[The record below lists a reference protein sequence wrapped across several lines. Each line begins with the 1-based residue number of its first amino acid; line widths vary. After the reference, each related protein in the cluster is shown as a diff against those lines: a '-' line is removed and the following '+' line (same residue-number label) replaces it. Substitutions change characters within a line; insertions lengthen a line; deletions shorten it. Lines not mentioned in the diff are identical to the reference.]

1 MWFRALNFADD
12 LLIKDSTGTPTPMS
26 RGSKNHQPQQ
36 KGNTMSHQDAVQK
49 AKEIAA
55 RLSGDGTKRKRW
67 GMKPDDTEDPS
78 KKLKPAAETRRLW
91 VSVTAEKPAAHF
103 VTYVRDDLNA
113 IEERIKK
120 KDADFSA
127 LFKGKGSS
135 KHPPLPGVPEEPL
148 HVLITGEPSDV
159 AQAEL
164 EIRDLLDAAEQAVV
178 DQEAIQD
185 AIVST
190 QAMTLQQLRA
200 YQPKSVASMI
210 GTLPVDRLAA
220 ALLHGEQ
227 AEFNEEIKVPNGM
240 VGFVIGRGGET
251 IASLQAQTMCKVQIQ
266 KEFDLQPGQTD
277 RIITLSAATKESLE
291 ECKARIDAMIQDRMR
306 EETHKNMPAGHSAIL
321 EVQVPDADVGL
332 IIGKG
337 GCTYF
342 A

>member
-1 MWFRALNFADD
+1 
-12 LLIKDSTGTPTPMS
+12 
-26 RGSKNHQPQQ
+26 
-36 KGNTMSHQDAVQK
+36 MSHLEAVQK

-67 GMKPDDTEDPS
+67 GMKPEDEDTT
-78 KKLKPAAETRRLW
+78 KKLKPAAETKRLW
-91 VSVTAEKPAAHF
+91 VSVTPEKPAAHF
-103 VTYVRDDLNA
+103 VTYIRDDINA
-113 IEERIKK
+113 LEERMKK
-120 KDADFSA
+120 KDAEFSA
-127 LFKGKGSS
+127 VFKGKGSS

-148 HVLITGEPSDV
+148 HVLITGDPQDV

-164 EIRDLLDAAEQAVV
+164 EIRDLLDAAEQATV

-185 AIVST
+185 ALVST
-190 QAMTLQQLRA
+190 QALTLHQLRA

-210 GTLPVDRLAA
+210 GTLPADRLAA

-227 AEFNEEIKVPNGM
+227 AEFSEEIKVPNGM

-291 ECKARIDAMIQDRMR
+291 ECKAKIEAMIQDRMR
-306 EETHKNMPAGHSAIL
+306 EETHKNMPAGHAAIL

-337 GCTYF
+337 GCTF
-342 A
+342 ACTDRICDVF